1 MPRARPLML
10 KTPLQQA
17 SVNSEVHPHNRR
29 AYLKLLAPWKQP
41 FKVSTEMSGMRQF
54 STPCTAAS
62 EAMSKPRVIA
72 VNVQLVPCWLC
83 KNNFICSN
91 KCGGLDLKR
100 KKANPLDRLHSA
112 CFCP

>member
-72 VNVQLVPCWLC
+72 VDVQLVPCWLC
-83 KNNFICSN
+83 KNNFI
-91 KCGGLDLKR
+91 LLKQMR
-100 KKANPLDRLHSA
+100 WPRLEEKKGKPTR
-112 CFCP
+112 